1 MAAPPMVRA
10 LLLSLAVFLS
20 MLAAPARAEVLVT
33 FWSHAQDSNYPH
45 AFLVMRGTVES
56 TGRRVDDNIGFT
68 ARNVSPAILIR
79 SVEGRMDRVS
89 RSYMARATSR
99 AHFTLRLD
107 DAQYARLQAFI
118 ARWRAQAQPSYNLND
133 RNCVHFV
140 MEAAALL
147 GLSVNRRSSHI
158 LDPPE
163 FLDEVMQLNPQLAA
177 TRR

>member
-1 MAAPPMVRA
+1 MIRA
-10 LLLSLAVFLS
+10 ILLSLSLAVAL
-20 MLAAPARAEVLVT
+20 LAVPARSEVLVT

-45 AFLVMRGTVES
+45 AFLVMRGSVDA
-56 TGRRVDDNIGFT
+56 TGQRVDDNIGFT
-68 ARNVSPAILIR
+68 ARSVSPAILIQ

-89 RSYMARATSR
+89 RGYMARATSR

-118 ARWRAQAQPSYNLND
+118 VRWRARPQPSYNLND

-147 GLSVNRRSSHI
+147 GLTVNRRSSHF

-163 FLDEVMQLNPQLAA
+163 FLDEVMTLNPQLAA